1 LTTAPKRGNRVLSA
15 SFVLARLRALTNK
28 HGGSLSLQ
36 TMKNI
41 SKTLGLALAA
51 AVFFLSACAKKP
63 VRATPEA
70 TPTGPAP
77 SANNTIN
84 PEQIAVGPEPSSLQV
99 RDTSIGTPAD
109 DNKSV
114 VEAIYFALDR
124 SAVAQAERPK
134 LQAAVKWLGENAE
147 KNLVLVG
154 HCDWRGTAEYNLG
167 LGDRRANAV
176 KKYLESLGVDPK
188 RLETLSK
195 GSTDAKQS
203 GGEAEWQKDR
213 RVDFI
218 VLKKQ

>member
-1 LTTAPKRGNRVLSA
+1 
-15 SFVLARLRALTNK
+15 LTNK
-28 HGGSLSLQ
+28 HGDSLYLN

-41 SKTLGLALAA
+41 SKTLGLALTAA
-51 AVFFLSACAKKP
+51 IFLLSACAKKP
-63 VRATPEA
+63 VRNMPDATQ
-70 TPTGPAP
+70 TGP
-77 SANNTIN
+77 STNNNIN
-84 PEQIAVGPEPSSLQV
+84 PEQIAVGPDSTLQA
-99 RDTSIGTPAD
+99 RDTSVGTPD
-109 DNKSV
+109 DANHSV
-114 VEAIYFALDR
+114 VEPVYFAFDR
-124 SAVAQAERPK
+124 FAIAQAERPK
-134 LQAAVKWLGENAE
+134 LQAAVKWLADNAE

-195 GSTDAKQS
+195 GQTDAKQS